1 MNKKIKEERKH
12 ILLVEDDVGHAKLV
26 HRAFEGYHDR
36 FRLTTAANLKEAL
49 AHLEKSSPHL
59 VITDLILPDGKGI
72 DLLSSASKGKGRG
85 SAFPL
90 VVMTGY
96 GDEQMA
102 VDILKAGALD
112 YVVKLESSLRDMPR
126 TADRALRQWEAI
138 VERRRAEKA
147 LAESEE
153 KFRALIEKASDLI
166 IILDKDAV
174 YRYLSPSVVDI
185 TGIAPGEMIG
195 KTPAHFL
202 HPGDKTKVYDILDQV
217 METPGTTLTIPNFR
231 VQAKRGEHHWVNL
244 EGRVTNMLDV
254 SGVKGIVINCR
265 DVTELKQMEEV
276 LDRME
281 KLESIGLL
289 AGGIAHDYN
298 NILTIILGNLAVARL
313 ANSKGKLLRSL
324 SEAEKGVLKA
334 RDLTQQ
340 LLTFAKGGAPVKE
353 TASIEEIV
361 KDSAGF
367 SLRGSNVSLE
377 LDFQEGLHAVD
388 VDKGQ
393 ISQVIHNLLLNA
405 DQAMPDGGVIS
416 IRGSNTEIDKG
427 NIYGLPAG
435 KYIKMAVSDQGIGI
449 SYQYKGQVFDPYFT
463 TKNKGSGLGLSI
475 VYSIIHRHNGFVDF
489 DSQPG
494 KGTTFYI
501 YLPASEGKIAEIQP
515 MEELVRGEGK
525 VLVVDDEEC
534 IREVGTLLLES
545 LGYIVSTAQSG
556 EEAVEICKKE
566 GFDAVIMDLTI
577 PRGMGGKEAAREIR
591 KFDKKVKLVV
601 SSGYSH
607 DPVMSMYEKFGFDGV
622 LVKPYKLEQIGLVIR
637 NLLGLGSKA

>member
-1 MNKKIKEERKH
+1 MKKNTREERKH

-26 HRAFEGYHDR
+26 HRAFEDYLDR
-36 FRLTTAANLKEAL
+36 FRLTFAANLQEAQ

-59 VITDLILPDGKGI
+59 IITDLILPDGKGI
-72 DLLSSASKGKGRG
+72 DLLAAGSNGKGEAQ
-85 SAFPL
+85 AFPL

-138 VERRRAEKA
+138 VERRRAETA

-166 IILDKDAV
+166 IILDKDGI
-174 YRYLSPSVVDI
+174 YRYLSPSIVDI
-185 TGIAPGEMIG
+185 TGFTHEEMIG
-195 KTPAHFL
+195 KTPADFL
-202 HPGDKTKVYDILDQV
+202 HPEDKTRAYDILGQV
-217 METPGTTLTIPNFR
+217 METSGVTLTIPNFR
-231 VQAKRGEHHWVNL
+231 VQAKRGEHRWVNL

-254 SGVKGIVINCR
+254 SGIKGIVINCR
-265 DVTELKQMEEV
+265 DVTQLKQMEEV

-281 KLESIGLL
+281 KLESVGLL

-298 NILTIILGNLAVARL
+298 NILTVILGNLAVAKL
-313 ANSKGKLLRSL
+313 ANSKEKLFKSL
-324 SEAEKGVLKA
+324 NEAEKGVLKA

-353 TASIEEIV
+353 TASIDEII

-377 LDFQEGLHAVD
+377 LDFQEGLHPVD

-393 ISQVIHNLLLNA
+393 ISQVIHNLVLNA

-416 IRGSNTEIDKG
+416 ISASNTEIKGG
-427 NIYGLPAG
+427 NIYGLPDG
-435 KYIKMAVSDQGIGI
+435 KYIKMEVSDQGIGI
-449 SYQYKGQVFDPYFT
+449 SYHYKEQVFDPYFT
-463 TKNKGSGLGLSI
+463 TKSKGSGLGLSI

-501 YLPASEGKIAEIQP
+501 YLPASEGKIAETQP
-515 MEELVRGEGK
+515 VEELIRGEGK
-525 VLVVDDEEC
+525 VLVVDDEES

-545 LGYIVSTAQSG
+545 LGYIVSTAENG
-556 EEAVEICKKE
+556 EEAIEACKKE
-566 GFDAVIMDLTI
+566 VFDVVIMDLTI
-577 PRGMGGKEAAREIR
+577 PGGMGGKEAAREIR
-591 KFDKKVKLVV
+591 KFDKNVKLIV

-607 DPVMSMYEKFGFDGV
+607 DPVMSRYEKYGFDGV
-622 LVKPYKLEQIGLVIR
+622 LMKPYKLEQIGRVIH
-637 NLLGLGSKA
+637 NLLSPGPKV